1 MRTRGV
7 TRALFSWLLLF
18 LAMSSLAGEGQ
29 QAEFDGYCA
38 YSLSQGGEMKTACD
52 VVWISPEDK
61 LYCFMNEAAK
71 ATFIKDASRNLRKAK
86 AFWEDPAYWERLKA
100 EEGS

>member
-1 MRTRGV
+1 MGRMLI
-7 TRALFSWLLLF
+7 ALWLILCLTGG
-18 LAMSSLAGEGQ
+18 AAWAGEGRTP
-29 QAEFDGYCA
+29 EFDGYCA
-38 YSLSQGGEMKTACD
+38 YSLAYGGEVKTACD

-61 LYCFMNEAAK
+61 LYCFMNEAARD
-71 ATFIKDASRNLRKAK
+71 AFVKDATRNLRKAR